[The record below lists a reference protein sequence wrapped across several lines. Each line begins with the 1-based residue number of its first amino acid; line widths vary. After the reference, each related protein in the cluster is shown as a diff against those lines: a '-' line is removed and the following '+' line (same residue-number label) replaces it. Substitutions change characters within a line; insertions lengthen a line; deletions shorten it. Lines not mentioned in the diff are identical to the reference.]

1 MWPPRPS
8 RRRVLARRPAR
19 HSVAKSTRAFPPT
32 HRDFQKHFGAAE
44 RAFRSEIGNPAKRD
58 LALDGVAFYEATF
71 TDRVLGIS
79 VRSVDKEDG
88 IFFSFFF
95 FLDRDIFE
103 GKLDFRTSF
112 SEIKLWVS

>member
-19 HSVAKSTRAFPPT
+19 HSVAKSARAFPPT

-71 TDRVLGIS
+71 TDQVLGIS
-79 VRSVDKEDG
+79 VRSVS
-88 IFFSFFF
+88 FFFF

>member
-58 LALDGVAFYEATF
+58 LALDGIAFYEALRLPIKF
-71 TDRVLGIS
+71 LEYRSDRSI
-79 VRSVDKEDG
+79 RKMEF
-88 IFFSFFF
+88 FFSFF

-112 SEIKLWVS
+112 SEIKL